1 MDTIIEG
8 ELTQDMIENI
18 EYIGNILKTVGGV
31 LGTVAKNVFDPAAK
45 AETIMQNGFQILS

>member
-1 MDTIIEG
+1 MNIVIEG

-31 LGTVAKNVFDPAAK
+31 LRVVSKIIIDPAAK
-45 AETIMQNGFQILS
+45 AEIIMHNEFQILS